1 MQTGTKTVRLPGN
14 LELIVRP
21 PDVHR
26 DLYNLIYFFTGLP
39 PESRRYLRYDV
50 TDVEAGRARLL
61 QVDSRNH
68 WRMIAELDGRIV
80 GDATLDRRPD
90 TWAGHVAEI
99 RGVIDPECHS
109 LCVGPILFGELL
121 EIASA
126 GGIEMLIC
134 EVLEQDTEHIDMMD
148 AIGFTREATLR
159 NYARDM
165 NGKLQDLVIMTNDL
179 SDAWRCML
187 EQLEELDIRNIRN
200 S

>member
-14 LELIVRP
+14 LDLVVRQ

-39 PESRRYLRYDV
+39 PEGRRYLRYDV

-61 QVDSRNH
+61 HVDSKNH
-68 WRMIAELDGRIV
+68 WRMIAELEGRIV
-80 GDATLDRRPD
+80 GDATLDRRLD
-90 TWAGHVAEI
+90 TWAGHVAEL
-99 RGVIDPECHS
+99 RGVIDPECRR
-109 LCVGPILFGELL
+109 LCVGPILFGVLL

-126 GGIEMLIC
+126 AGIERLVC
-134 EVLEQDTEHIDMMD
+134 EVLEQDTEHIDMME
-148 AIGFTREATLR
+148 AIGFVREATLK

-165 NGKLQDLVIMTNDL
+165 SGRLQDLVIMTNDL
-179 SDAWRCML
+179 SDAWNRLL
-187 EQLEELDIRNIRN
+187 EQMEELDIRNLRN